1 MRHLV
6 MRPPKVIP
14 DEADSE
20 YEEPDEREELWPQ
33 EFEDSGD
40 DSGVEF
46 GSVCVNL

>member
-1 MRHLV
+1 

-33 EFEDSGD
+33 EFEDNGD